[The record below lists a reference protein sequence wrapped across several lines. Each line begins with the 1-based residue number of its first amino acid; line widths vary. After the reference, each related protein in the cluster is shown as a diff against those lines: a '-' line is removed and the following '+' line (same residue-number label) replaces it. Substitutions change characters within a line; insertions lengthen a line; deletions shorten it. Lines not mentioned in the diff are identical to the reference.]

1 MRREHE
7 AVVRNANRKILIMQA
22 LLDTTHENSTSNHLE
37 DFTNLNKVN
46 AEILN
51 DGVDSET
58 SEELFARMRRKDSN
72 KNWSS
77 KLLPLE

>member
-7 AVVRNANRKILIMQA
+7 AVVRNANRQILIMQA

-37 DFTNLNKVN
+37 DLTNLNKVN

-58 SEELFARMRRKDSN
+58 SEELFARIRREDSN
-72 KNWSS
+72 KN
-77 KLLPLE
+77 